1 MRTVFQRKDIA
12 HVPDAVNIQNSSQMI
27 CARIVNAKKV
37 MIKGDKNMKKV
48 LVILLLICSCVSL
61 FACGNSNGNN
71 INGSSN
77 GTNANHQHNWSQPYC
92 GTKQKCL
99 TCGEEENDVVEHNF
113 SEPIC
118 EQNQICLIC
127 GKSQSISHD
136 WSDPVCEEKQ
146 ICLRCNEESKT
157 AISHTSDD
165 GYCTRCGTYY
175 TSKEKLIEEENARY
189 ESRKTELY
197 DAYVAEYE
205 RLEKRAEGYYKNI
218 THSESYVGSQLAYL
232 DNQISITI
240 KNIASLSGSIGGS
253 ALSQKK
259 AYEQKLENLQ
269 AERNEY
275 AREQMYWGFFNDCLD
290 EIEALNNKYEQD
302 IAKEE
307 QIHQNNLKN
316 INNQ

>member
-27 CARIVNAKKV
+27 CAQIVNAKKV
-37 MIKGDKNMKKV
+37 MIKGSNNMKKV
-48 LVILLLICSCVSL
+48 LVVLILVFTCLFL
-61 FACGNSNGNN
+61 FACGNPNGNN
-71 INGSSN
+71 SSGSSN
-77 GTNANHQHNWSQPYC
+77 ETSAGHQHSWSQPYC

-99 TCGEEENDVVEHNF
+99 TCGEEKKDIVEHNF

-127 GKSQSISHD
+127 GKSQPISHD

-157 AISHTSDD
+157 AVSHTSDD
-165 GYCTRCGTYY
+165 GYCTRCGKYY
-175 TSKEKLIEEENARY
+175 TSKEKLIEEENARH

-197 DAYVAEYE
+197 DAYIAEYE
-205 RLEKRAEGYYKNI
+205 RLEKRAEGYYENI
-218 THSESYVGSQLAYL
+218 THSESYVTSQLAYL

-240 KNIASLSGSIGGS
+240 RNIASLSTAVGSS
-253 ALSQKK
+253 AQKK
-259 AYEQKLENLQ
+259 AYEQKLANLQ
-269 AERNEY
+269 AERSEY
-275 AREQMYWGFFNDCLD
+275 VREQTYWGYFNDCLD

-302 IAKEE
+302 IAEEE
-307 QIHQNNLKN
+307 QIHQNNLAN